1 MLTVRSRVTTG
12 IGWEVVA
19 IAPWEVCRTCHA
31 DKVIHATLWNR
42 SLEAIRLPNNPARQ
56 IATVATADNP
66 EAVCIGPA
74 TRDGIIH
81 ARHHIFHRRNAPVTL
96 QSHRPRFAVAL
107 ATAWIRID
115 HAVASRRKDLI
126 LEENILSTVHRV
138 RTAMDVNQ
146 RWRRAIRSWAQDKR
160 WRIVA
165 AWRLAKN
172 LNRLHKRKLSQQLGI
187 RVVNAVIRE
196 ADHTSIIPTHL

>member
-1 MLTVRSRVTTG
+1 
-12 IGWEVVA
+12 
-19 IAPWEVCRTCHA
+19 
-31 DKVIHATLWNR
+31 
-42 SLEAIRLPNNPARQ
+42 
-56 IATVATADNP
+56 
-66 EAVCIGPA
+66 
-74 TRDGIIH
+74 
-81 ARHHIFHRRNAPVTL
+81 
-96 QSHRPRFAVAL
+96 
-107 ATAWIRID
+107 
-115 HAVASRRKDLI
+115 
-126 LEENILSTVHRV
+126 
-138 RTAMDVNQ
+138 MDVNQ